1 MALHRLSSVTIGVPD
16 PEPVATYYDEF
27 GLSRADD
34 LSFSTLDGGRQLLV
48 QQAPTRR
55 LVEMVVGVDDHDD
68 LARVAATLTSAGH
81 HPELQ
86 ADALRVIEPETHQGE
101 TFDLDD
107 ELTIGRSPGCGV
119 PTPDDIYA
127 STVHARL
134 FRQKDQLWVE
144 DLGSTNG
151 TYVNSERISQAQ
163 RLGKGDVLQA
173 GSTVFEVT
181 R

>member
-1 MALHRLSSVTIGVPD
+1 VAARPARA
-16 PEPVATYYDEF
+16 EPN
-27 GLSRADD
+27 R
-34 LSFSTLDGGRQLLV
+34 RQLFL
-48 QQAPTRR
+48 RI
-55 LVEMVVGVDDHDD
+55 VEP
-68 LARVAATLTSAGH
+68 SAHEG
-81 HPELQ
+81 Q
-86 ADALRVIEPETHQGE
+86 

-134 FRQKDQLWVE
+134 YRQKDQLWVE

-151 TYVNSERISQAQ
+151 TYVNSEKITQAR

>member
-1 MALHRLSSVTIGVPD
+1 VKSQDAVAFLLATQNLNAVLRVLQWGVIALIFLFFLRVIRAVWVEVSPATI
-16 PEPVATYYDEF
+16 
-27 GLSRADD
+27 RK
-34 LSFSTLDGGRQLLV
+34 
-48 QQAPTRR
+48 TRSER
-55 LVEMVVGVDDHDD
+55 RRE
-68 LARVAATLTSAGH
+68 RVAARAPRAEPKRKQLYLRIVEPSAHEG
-81 HPELQ
+81 Q
-86 ADALRVIEPETHQGE
+86 

-134 FRQKDQLWVE
+134 YRQKEQLWVE

-151 TYVNSERISQAQ
+151 TYVNSEKISQAR

>member
-1 MALHRLSSVTIGVPD
+1 MNSLHAVTWLLATQNLNAVLRVLQWGVIALIFLFFLRVIRAVWVEVSPATIRK
-16 PEPVATYYDEF
+16 
-27 GLSRADD
+27 SR
-34 LSFSTLDGGRQLLV
+34 SE
-48 QQAPTRR
+48 RR
-55 LVEMVVGVDDHDD
+55 RE
-68 LARVAATLTSAGH
+68 RVAARPARAEPNRKQLFLRILEPSAHEG
-81 HPELQ
+81 Q
-86 ADALRVIEPETHQGE
+86 

-134 FRQKDQLWVE
+134 YRQKDQLWVE

-151 TYVNSERISQAQ
+151 TYVNSEKITQAR

>member
-1 MALHRLSSVTIGVPD
+1 MVGPL
-16 PEPVATYYDEF
+16 VATQNLNAVLRVMQWGVIALIF
-27 GLSRADD
+27 LFFLRVIRAVWVEV
-34 LSFSTLDGGRQLLV
+34 SPATIRK
-48 QQAPTRR
+48 TRAER
-55 LVEMVVGVDDHDD
+55 REE
-68 LARVAATLTSAGH
+68 RVAARPPGAVSKRKQLS
-81 HPELQ
+81 
-86 ADALRVIEPETHQGE
+86 LRIVEPAEHEGQ

-119 PTPDDIYA
+119 STPDDIYA

-134 FRQKDQLWVE
+134 YRQKDQLWVE
-144 DLGSTNG
+144 DLGSTNAA
-151 TYVNSERISQAQ
+151 YVNSEKITHAR

>member
-1 MALHRLSSVTIGVPD
+1 VKSQSAVALLLATQNLNAVLRVLQWGVIALIFLFFLRVIRAVWVEVSPATIRK
-16 PEPVATYYDEF
+16 
-27 GLSRADD
+27 SR
-34 LSFSTLDGGRQLLV
+34 SE
-48 QQAPTRR
+48 RR
-55 LVEMVVGVDDHDD
+55 RE
-68 LARVAATLTSAGH
+68 RVAARPARAEPKRKQLYLRIVEPSAH
-81 HPELQ
+81 E
-86 ADALRVIEPETHQGE
+86 GE
-101 TFDLDD
+101 SFDLDD

-127 STVHARL
+127 STLHARL
-134 FRQKDQLWVE
+134 YRQKDQLWVE

-151 TYVNSERISQAQ
+151 TYVNSERISQAR

>member
-1 MALHRLSSVTIGVPD
+1 VRELTALASLLATQNLNAVLKVLQWGVIALIFLFFLR
-16 PEPVATYYDEF
+16 VI
-27 GLSRADD
+27 RA
-34 LSFSTLDGGRQLLV
+34 V
-48 QQAPTRR
+48 W
-55 LVEMVVGVDDHDD
+55 VEMSP
-68 LARVAATLTSAGH
+68 ATIRKSRSERRRERVAARPQQ
-81 HPELQ
+81 PEPRRKPLF
-86 ADALRVIEPETHQGE
+86 LRVVEPAAHEGQ
-101 TFDLDD
+101 TFELDD
-107 ELTIGRSPGCGV
+107 ELTIGRSLGCGV

-127 STVHARL
+127 STLHARL

-151 TYVNSERISQAQ
+151 TYVNSEKITQAR